1 MGLLQTT
8 SKFMV
13 KSAAYI
19 VRNGRVTE
27 QERWRRTGFSPSTS
41 LPRFALVQRHW
52 AAEARDGGLGVP
64 PPDSGLRALAHR
76 GVDLPECDCASEDI
90 LGHYLHSRY
99 A

>member
-19 VRNGRVTE
+19 VRNGPVTE

-52 AAEARDGGLGVP
+52 RQRRATADSEYLLLIADYGPSRIEAWTFRSATAPAGHTGPL
-64 PPDSGLRALAHR
+64 LA
-76 GVDLPECDCASEDI
+76 
-90 LGHYLHSRY
+90 
-99 A
+99 